1 MKNNEIDILTDI
13 VAKLNMQLLEN
24 SKAML
29 KQATILEELAT
40 LYAKQAIQLN
50 QLEKRFEGLKNY
62 VAKEDK

>member
-1 MKNNEIDILTDI
+1 MKNEIVILSDMI
-13 VAKLNMQLLEN
+13 AKLNMQLLEN

-50 QLEKRFEGLKNY
+50 QLEKRFEELKNY

>member
-50 QLEKRFEGLKNY
+50 QLEKRFEELKNY